1 MLFKKICAVAVLS
14 LGAIASAQ
22 AADKMY
28 DFKFQFVESN
38 KAKVETIN
46 LKDGIYFFILKLSD
60 GSIVNKKVTIIH

>member
-28 DFKFQFVESN
+28 DFKFQE
-38 KAKVETIN
+38 AGRIQT
-46 LKDGIYFFILKLSD
+46 
-60 GSIVNKKVTIIH
+60 